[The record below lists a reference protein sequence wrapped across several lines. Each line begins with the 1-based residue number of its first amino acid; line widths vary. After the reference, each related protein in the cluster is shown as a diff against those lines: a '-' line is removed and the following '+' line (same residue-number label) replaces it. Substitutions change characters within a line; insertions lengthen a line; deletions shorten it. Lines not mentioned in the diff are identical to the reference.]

1 MQALKC
7 ILFYL
12 FLCYKNCNAIK
23 GLRNKNM
30 VGKIT
35 RDGKRS
41 VGRPLGSGSGQQIVS
56 VLRRGF
62 EDAIEE
68 LDARGKSLSML
79 LAEAMERDIN
89 GTVRTMSA
97 LLPKDVELKVSASD
111 NLSDALSMVSVK
123 LAERRNA
130 PTIDIEPDD
139 SE

>member
-1 MQALKC
+1 
-7 ILFYL
+7 
-12 FLCYKNCNAIK
+12 
-23 GLRNKNM
+23 M
-30 VGKIT
+30 VKKIVASGK
-35 RDGKRS
+35 KP
-41 VGRPLGSGSGQQIVS
+41 VGRPLGSGSGQQIVA

-68 LDARGKSLSML
+68 LDSRGKSLSSL

-123 LAERRNA
+123 LAERRQSA
-130 PTIDIEPDD
+130 VIDVEPMDD
-139 SE
+139 D